1 MPRNVLFF
9 CCKGYGTISLMI
21 CICRFLQPYFLY
33 PAVSVLPRKLLE
45 NKPEMDKEE
54 DDPDDET
61 DASDN
66 DVGDS
71 LQEEQK

>member
-1 MPRNVLFF
+1 MPVLL
-9 CCKGYGTISLMI
+9 LM
-21 CICRFLQPYFLY
+21 
-33 PAVSVLPRKLLE
+33 LLK

-71 LQEEQK
+71 LQEEQ

>member
-1 MPRNVLFF
+1 MP
-9 CCKGYGTISLMI
+9 
-21 CICRFLQPYFLY
+21 
-33 PAVSVLPRKLLE
+33 VLPLMLLK

-71 LQEEQK
+71 LQEEQ

>member
-1 MPRNVLFF
+1 MP
-9 CCKGYGTISLMI
+9 
-21 CICRFLQPYFLY
+21 
-33 PAVSVLPRKLLE
+33 VLPLMLLK

-71 LQEEQK
+71 LQGEQ